1 VIGNAFSRA
10 YAKVVDGLKYYEEHE
25 WIKMDGNVAT
35 MGITDH
41 AQEALGDIV
50 FVDLPEVGSTIE
62 AKESIGAV
70 ESVKAASDI
79 YTPVSGTVLEVN
91 SALADEPGTV
101 NSDAYGNGWMIK
113 LDLTKPAELD
123 SLMDAAAYEKFCE
136 SS

>member
-1 VIGNAFSRA
+1 M
-10 YAKVVDGLKYYEEHE
+10 DGLKYYEEHE

-70 ESVKAASDI
+70 ESVNLHARQRHG
-79 YTPVSGTVLEVN
+79 SGGERRARGRT
-91 SALADEPGTV
+91 
-101 NSDAYGNGWMIK
+101 GNGELRRVRK
-113 LDLTKPAELD
+113 RLDDQA
-123 SLMDAAAYEKFCE
+123 
-136 SS
+136 